1 MARLGD
7 LIQDIAQIPPD
18 LAVLEITGV
27 TCDPALCRPGFLY
40 LAAESEC
47 VDSANLGL
55 RLDGRDPAFI
65 ARAVANGAAI
75 ILTDREH
82 ELEIDIKPARLVRV
96 DEPLRYLGP
105 IAARH
110 YQNRRPPHVAL
121 VTGTN
126 GKTSTVNFARMLWTA
141 CGRKACSVGNL
152 GGVVDD
158 GTLVWDRDPTLSVPE
173 TVTLHAM
180 MSRLV
185 DLKVEAVA
193 LEATS
198 HALFDHRLDGLPAG
212 IGAFTNLTHDHLDF
226 HGTMDEY
233 FRVKMTLF
241 DSVLPRGSQA
251 VLNADS
257 PYFEAARDI
266 CKKAG
271 HIVRDFGRAAS
282 FLRLERSV
290 PTARGQDL
298 SVKIMDGAS
307 APRTYDI
314 SLALYGYFQVENVLC
329 ALAIVLASGVEAD
342 LAVRAVETLR
352 PVEGRLNLVATTGNG
367 ARVIIDYAHT
377 PDGLRAA
384 LEACRSILTD
394 APDGQKP
401 GRLHVVFGAN
411 GERDSAKRS
420 VMGEEA
426 RRLADVI
433 VVTDGHTRHEDGAA
447 IRRQVMQGCPEALE
461 IADRREAIEHA
472 VRGLAANDLLL
483 IAGLGHEDFLS
494 TSSGRIPWSDAD
506 IARAAAQAMVT

>member
-1 MARLGD
+1 MEAIDLMTRLGD
-7 LIQDIAQIPPD
+7 LLKDIAQIPQD
-18 LAVLEITGV
+18 LATLKITGV
-27 TCDPALCRPGFLY
+27 TCDPALCRPGFVY

-47 VDSANLGL
+47 VDSTNLGL

-65 ARAVANGAAI
+65 ARAIVNGASI
-75 ILTDREH
+75 VLTDREV
-82 ELEIDIKPARLVRV
+82 DMDVSPAQLIAI

-110 YQNRRPPHVAL
+110 YKDRRPPHVAL

-185 DLKVEAVA
+185 DLGVEAVA

-226 HGTMDEY
+226 HGTMEEY

-257 PYFEAARDI
+257 PYFEAAKNI
-266 CKKAG
+266 CEKAG

-290 PTARGQDL
+290 STARGQDL
-298 SVKIMDGAS
+298 SIQITDGAC
-307 APRTYDI
+307 APRTYEI
-314 SLALYGYFQVENVLC
+314 SLALSGYFQVQNVLC
-329 ALAIVLASGVEAD
+329 ALAIVLASGIDAD
-342 LAVRAVETLR
+342 LAVRAVETLQ
-352 PVEGRLNLVATTGNG
+352 PVEGRLNQIATTGNG
-367 ARVIIDYAHT
+367 ARIFVDYAHT

-384 LEACRSILTD
+384 LEACRSIVD
-394 APDGQKP
+394 NK

-426 RRLADVI
+426 QRLADVI
-433 VVTDGHTRHEDGAA
+433 VVTDGHTRHEDGAS
-447 IRRQVMQGCPEALE
+447 IREQVMQGCPDAIE

-472 VRGLAANDLLL
+472 VRGLAADDLLL
-483 IAGLGHEDFLS
+483 VAGLGHEDFLS
-494 TSSGRIPWSDAD
+494 TAAGRIRWSDAD
-506 IARAAAQAMVT
+506 IARAAAQAIAK